1 MDKIGYTKDILYTEI
16 KEKPKMSDNI
26 SSNKTIAKNTL
37 LLYVRML
44 FSMLVGLYTSRV
56 VLQVLGVEDYGV
68 YNVVGGVV
76 GMMGFLNSTMSGATS
91 RFLTFELGKGDAKR
105 ISITFNSALVVH
117 IAIALIVLLVA
128 ETVGLW
134 FVHNKIVIPEG
145 RMEAAL
151 WIYQFSILTA
161 LVNITQVPYNATI
174 IAHEKMDVWAYV
186 EIVHTLLKLL
196 IVYLLLISSYDK
208 LIVYGALSL
217 AVSLLIAFYYRYYSV
232 RHFEEA
238 HFQLKIDK
246 SIVKEMLSFSG
257 YNLFGNF
264 GYVVNAQGTNIIINN
279 FFGVVYNAAS
289 GIAFTVSNVV
299 SNFAN
304 TISTVFRPPI
314 IKDYAQNNYQEMQHL
329 VIMALT
335 LSLYVSSLVGIPAIA
350 EMDTLLNLWL
360 VEVPDGAS
368 IFAKLIIVSLIFQF
382 VRHIM
387 IICIHATGRVRK
399 VSMINGI
406 IMTANPVL
414 LFILYQYIHK
424 VALAFVLMVV
434 LEFILLSISI
444 IIACKLISSLSR
456 TKIVITL
463 IKSFLVFAITCI
475 VALVECN
482 YIPSNILRILLTTII
497 TSFFLSFQTYCF
509 NLNKEQRQLVN
520 QYVKATYKKYIYRH
534 NNTDYGK

>member
-1 MDKIGYTKDILYTEI
+1 MDKIGSTKDILYTEI
-16 KEKPKMSDNI
+16 KEKPKMSNKT

-105 ISITFNSALVVH
+105 LSITFNSALVVH
-117 IAIALIVLLVA
+117 IVIALFVLIVA
-128 ETVGLW
+128 ETAGLW

-257 YNLFGNF
+257 YNVFGNF
-264 GYVVNAQGTNIIINN
+264 GSIFNRQGLTIVINN
-279 FFGVVYNAAS
+279 FFGVAFNAAC
-289 GIAFTVSNVV
+289 GVATTVANIIV
-299 SNFAN
+299 SFAN
-304 TISTVFRPPI
+304 NIITVFRPPI
-314 IKDYAQNNYQEMQHL
+314 TKAYAREDVDNVNNLL
-329 VIMALT
+329 VMAIRLA
-335 LSLYVSSLVGIPAIA
+335 LYVLCLLAIPAMI
-350 EMDTLLNLWL
+350 EMTTLYNLWL
-360 VEVPDGAS
+360 VETPIGAV
-368 IFAKLIIVSLIFQF
+368 IFTRLIIVGFIFEI
-382 VRHIM
+382 VRY
-387 IICIHATGRVRK
+387 IITIVVHATCK
-399 VSMINGI
+399 VKYVSLANGI
-406 IMTANPVL
+406 LMTLNPVIVYVVFKL
-414 LFILYQYIHK
+414 LHQAY
-424 VALAFVLMVV
+424 LAFVCEIITQAVLSLIVIFIAKHYVPRLALHEIFTSIFSILGIAAIVYAATWYIVCSFSEGFLRVV
-434 LEFILLSISI
+434 ITT
-444 IIACKLISSLSR
+444 LISCVLF
-456 TKIVITL
+456 T
-463 IKSFLVFAITCI
+463 FACYTVC
-475 VALVECN
+475 
-482 YIPSNILRILLTTII
+482 
-497 TSFFLSFQTYCF
+497 
-509 NLNKEQRQLVN
+509 LNKSQRAATN
-520 QYVKATYKKYIYRH
+520 SYVINMIKH
-534 NNTDYGK
+534 